1 MDTLTHKCPGP
12 GCEAQVRSSM
22 LMCRADWYR
31 VPKTLRDDL
40 WAAWDGGRG
49 SGSEEHRDAMLAA
62 IGSLT
67 PGGHDAE

>member
-1 MDTLTHKCPGP
+1 
-12 GCEAQVRSSM
+12 M

-31 VPKTLRDDL
+31 VPKTLRNDL

-49 SGSEEHRDAMLAA
+49 AGSPEHRDAMRAA

-67 PGGHDAE
+67 PR